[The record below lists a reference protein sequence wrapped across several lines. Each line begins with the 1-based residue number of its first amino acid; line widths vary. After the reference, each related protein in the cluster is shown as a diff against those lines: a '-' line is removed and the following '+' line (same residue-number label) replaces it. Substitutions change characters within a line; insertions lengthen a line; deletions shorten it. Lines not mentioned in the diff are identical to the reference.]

1 MSKIVVDKKAVD
13 YALYLVTDSTPA
25 ILGEKNLADIVE
37 AAVQGGVSL
46 VQFRDKKSDT
56 ADLIRIGRDLHRVT
70 SKHRV
75 PLLINDRVDVAI
87 AIGCEGV
94 HIGQDDMGNC
104 SPQAILLVACYLFI
118 YSD

>member
-1 MSKIVVDKKAVD
+1 MSKIAVDKKAVD

-37 AAVQGGVSL
+37 AAIQGGVSI

-70 SKHRV
+70 SKHGV
-75 PLLINDRVDVAI
+75 PLLINDRIDVAI

-94 HIGQDDMGNC
+94 HVGQDDMGNC
-104 SPQAILLVACYLFI
+104 SPRGYFAPYILLLVF
-118 YSD
+118 

>member
-25 ILGEKNLADIVE
+25 ILGDKNLADIVE
-37 AAVQGGVSL
+37 AAIQGGVSL

-104 SPQAILLVACYLFI
+104 SLWAI
-118 YSD
+118 